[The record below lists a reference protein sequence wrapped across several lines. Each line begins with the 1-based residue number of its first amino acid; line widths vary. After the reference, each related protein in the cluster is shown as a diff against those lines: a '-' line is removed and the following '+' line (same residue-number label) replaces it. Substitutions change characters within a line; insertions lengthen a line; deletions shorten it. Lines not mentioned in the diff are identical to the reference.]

1 MSDLR
6 AFFAPRAAAPAPPP
20 APTPAPPVTTATA
33 RAPKYGRAPGKKMC
47 AHGIKCYRKNPA
59 HFTDEDHPAD
69 HPFLV
74 QAAAENPPS
83 AAAPPPPAQPM
94 QATASLPTKRA
105 REEDEADDNT
115 VVAGASPAKA
125 TTSAEVSAPSPSSG
139 GGSSSSSSHHA
150 EPIVTAPARP
160 ALTSSSALAPY
171 AGGAHE
177 RAAWLSRLSS
187 SFLTSFGDDTFDLV
201 ELAAKENASQPS
213 AAFAAAGVSLLA
225 PFRLLFGELREA
237 DCLTDRGLLT
247 LPNSNRSCASIAAGA
262 AVVVV
267 DPAVPAVRQ
276 LAIGATSRPAPLC
289 CLRRALPTLPGKVR
303 V

>member
-1 MSDLR
+1 
-6 AFFAPRAAAPAPPP
+6 
-20 APTPAPPVTTATA
+20 
-33 RAPKYGRAPGKKMC
+33 MC

-187 SFLTSFGDDTFDLV
+187 SFLTSFGDDTFDLA

-237 DCLTDRGLLT
+237 DCLSDRGLYDPPEFQPLVRFDSGGGGGGGGGPGGAGGT
-247 LPNSNRSCASIAAGA
+247 TIGYWRDEPASAPLLLATSTPNSARQGPGVSIIPLDEPNLLTALHVLLKKASAASNLRSQPCARAA
-262 AVVVV
+262 AV
-267 DPAVPAVRQ
+267 
-276 LAIGATSRPAPLC
+276 
-289 CLRRALPTLPGKVR
+289 
-303 V
+303 